1 LRSEVED
8 QNLHNR
14 TQTGV
19 SIQKNHWWN
28 VSLDKIL
35 IMEYMIIESYIHGGP
50 MEERI
55 LELKAEVLKA
65 LAQPTRLKIL
75 ELLRNGERCI
85 CEIVPAINGEQSN
98 ISRHISLMQ
107 KSRLVTTRKDGVKVM
122 VKVRDPKIFEILD
135 SVSLLLKKQFQET
148 RKLIQ
153 KFA

>member
-1 LRSEVED
+1 MEV
-8 QNLHNR
+8 L
-14 TQTGV
+14 
-19 SIQKNHWWN
+19 
-28 VSLDKIL
+28 
-35 IMEYMIIESYIHGGP
+35 

-55 LELKAEVLKA
+55 LEMKAEVLKV

-107 KSRLVTTRKDGVKVM
+107 KSHLVTTRKDGVKVM
-122 VKVRDPKIFEILD
+122 VKVKDPKIFEILD
-135 SVSLLLKKQFQET
+135 NISLLLKKQIVET
-148 RKLIQ
+148 GKLIH

>member
-1 LRSEVED
+1 
-8 QNLHNR
+8 
-14 TQTGV
+14 
-19 SIQKNHWWN
+19 
-28 VSLDKIL
+28 
-35 IMEYMIIESYIHGGP
+35 

-55 LELKAEVLKA
+55 LELKAEILKA

-75 ELLRNGERCI
+75 ELLRNGEKCI

-107 KSRLVTTRKDGVKVM
+107 KSHLVTTRKDGVKVM

-135 SVSLLLKKQFQET
+135 SVSLLLKKQIQET
-148 RKLIQ
+148 GKLIQ

>member
-1 LRSEVED
+1 
-8 QNLHNR
+8 
-14 TQTGV
+14 
-19 SIQKNHWWN
+19 
-28 VSLDKIL
+28 
-35 IMEYMIIESYIHGGP
+35 
-50 MEERI
+50 MEESMEEKI

-107 KSRLVTTRKDGVKVM
+107 KSHLVTTRKDGVKVM

-135 SVSLLLKKQFQET
+135 SVSLLLKKQIQET
-148 RKLIQ
+148 GKLIQ